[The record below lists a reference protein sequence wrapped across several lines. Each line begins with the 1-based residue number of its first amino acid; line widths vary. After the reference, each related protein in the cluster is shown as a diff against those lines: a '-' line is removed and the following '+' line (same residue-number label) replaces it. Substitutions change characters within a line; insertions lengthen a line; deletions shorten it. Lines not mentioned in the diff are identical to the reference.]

1 MKYYYGIGASPGI
14 GIGRAHV
21 CCEDT
26 IVVDSTIVAPDG
38 SAAEWDSFTAAQELT
53 RRQIESLRLRE
64 PAKAGQE
71 AGGILDAHLLLLD
84 DPEWLAGI
92 RAEVMEHRRTAAAAV
107 LAVTERYAALLS
119 SLDDE
124 YLRER
129 ATDVRDVG
137 NRLLRNVL
145 GLKPAGEQLDKDSI
159 VVASELTPSAILSLN
174 RQYIK
179 GLAARIG
186 GRTSHVAILAR
197 NLGIPAVLGLG
208 SALVRDGDMLIID
221 GTEGTLIVNPGED
234 VLAQYELRQKDAM
247 AARLELN
254 SLRDL
259 PAVTLDGHEVRLS
272 GNIGD
277 AADIDG
283 VLECGGSGVGLYRTE
298 FLFMGGSTLPSE
310 EVQLAAYRAAA
321 EKLAGE
327 PLVIRTLDI
336 GGDKQVPGFAIPPEA
351 NPFLGWRAIR
361 ISLACP
367 ELFKT
372 QLRAILRAGVYGDV
386 RIMYP
391 MISGIDE
398 VRAANAL
405 LAEAKGELRRRGV
418 PFDEH
423 MKVGVMIETPAAAL
437 TADIIGREA
446 DFFSIGTNDLTQYS
460 LAVDRMNEKVNDL
473 YQPLHPAVLRLIQ
486 GIICAARRHGKHVGL
501 CGELAGDPLAVLILL
516 GLGLEEFSMSA
527 ASLPDIKRIIRS
539 TTYERAQ
546 QVAAAALTMESADE
560 VARYA
565 GQMLG
570 ELAIKI
576 R

>member
-38 SAAEWDSFTAAQELT
+38 SAAEWDSFTAAQELA

>member
-1 MKYYYGIGASPGI
+1 MIYYSGVAASPGI

-21 CCEDT
+21 SSEASPDM
-26 IVVDSTIVAPDG
+26 DSTTVSPDEVD
-38 SAAEWDSFTAAQELT
+38 AEWDAFNAAREVT
-53 RRQIESLRLRE
+53 RRQIEDLMSRE
-64 PAKAGQE
+64 PAAPGQE
-71 AGGILDAHLLLLD
+71 AGEILAAHLLLLD
-84 DPEWLAGI
+84 DPEWMAGI
-92 RAEVMEHRRTAAAAV
+92 KAEIMEHRLSAAAAV
-107 LAVTERYAALLS
+107 LAVTKRYDAMLS
-119 SLDDE
+119 ALDDE

-129 ATDVRDVG
+129 SADVRDVG
-137 NRLLRNVL
+137 NRLLNNVL
-145 GLKPAGEQLDKDSI
+145 GLQPAEARLDNDGI
-159 VVASELTPSAILSLN
+159 VVSSELTPSAVLALD
-174 RQYIK
+174 RQYVK

-186 GRTSHVAILAR
+186 GQNSHGAILAR

-208 SALVRDGDMLIID
+208 SAAVRDGDMLIVD
-221 GTEGTLIVNPGED
+221 GTEGTLIVNPDEAT
-234 VLAQYELRQKDAM
+234 LAEYDRRQKVAL

-254 SLRDL
+254 CLRDL
-259 PAVTLDGHEVRLS
+259 PSVTTDGHAVRLS

-283 VLECGGSGVGLYRTE
+283 VLAGGGSGVGLYRTE
-298 FLFMGGSTLPSE
+298 FLFMGGPTLPSE
-310 EVQLAAYRAAA
+310 ERQFAAYQAAA

-367 ELFKT
+367 DMFKT
-372 QLRAILRAGVYGDV
+372 QLRAILRAGAHGDV

-391 MISGIDE
+391 MISGVDE

-405 LAEAKGELRRRGV
+405 LAEAKDELRRRGV
-418 PFDEH
+418 PYDMN
-423 MKVGVMIETPAAAL
+423 MKAGVMIETPAAAL
-437 TADIIGREA
+437 TADIISREA

-460 LAVDRMNEKVNDL
+460 LAVDRMNEKVNGL
-473 YQPLHPAVLRLIQ
+473 YQPLHPAVLRLIH
-486 GIICAARRHGKHVGL
+486 GVICAARRHGRHVGM

-527 ASLPDIKRIIRS
+527 TALHDVKRIIRS

-546 QVAAAALTMESADE
+546 QVAAMALTMESAWE
-560 VARYA
+560 VADYA
-565 GQMLG
+565 GRMLA
-570 ELAIKI
+570 EVPIKI